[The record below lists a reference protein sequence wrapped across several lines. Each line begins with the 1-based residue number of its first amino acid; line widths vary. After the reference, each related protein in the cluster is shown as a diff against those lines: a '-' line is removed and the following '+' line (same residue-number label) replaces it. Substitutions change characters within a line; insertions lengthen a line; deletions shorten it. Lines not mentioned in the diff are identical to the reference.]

1 MSTAERVDSAR
12 IGERLAAV
20 QRQRFAEQL
29 DRLVEAFGTECD
41 LPEPGNGGRAARVS
55 RLQARA
61 IEALGLV
68 DVTDAQRD
76 LGFEQIRR
84 LGERRVDAG
93 REPLRRDAEPDGEL
107 VDHLQ
112 RRHARARFET

>member
-1 MSTAERVDSAR
+1 MPPFE
-12 IGERLAAV
+12 
-20 QRQRFAEQL
+20 RQRFAEQL
-29 DRLVEAFGTECD
+29 DRLVEALGTECD

-61 IEALGLV
+61 IEAVGLI